1 MPNVVGQKGQVVI
14 SKEIRDKLGV
24 EPGWWALQMIVDGH
38 LEIHFVPP
46 EHNRS
51 LLGSLAPYTDVV
63 IQPGEEWDKAR
74 EKAGEA
80 AAWERVKRCG
90 SRARERFLGYFPG
103 CPVFDSRRPA
113 DG

>member
-24 EPGWWALQMIVDGH
+24 EPGWWALQIIVDGH

-80 AAWERVKRCG
+80 AAWERVKRWEQG
-90 SRARERFLGYFPG
+90 S
-103 CPVFDSRRPA
+103 
-113 DG
+113 